1 MSLDYLRRQQE
12 ELEKLKRFR
21 EDMARN
27 VPVPNKPPSQPVTF
41 KDLPKEMQDYL
52 NNQTKQP
59 YRDPNKPNPAITEV
73 LSGTPTMPQYP
84 PNTTNPPI
92 AGSGIDSDYTW
103 LILLGAV
110 AVGILI
116 IK

>member
-1 MSLDYLRRQQE
+1 MSLDYLRRGQE
-12 ELEKLKRFR
+12 ELDKLKRFR

-27 VPVPNKPPSQPVTF
+27 VPVPNNPPSKPVSF
-41 KDLPKEMQDYL
+41 KDLPKEMQEYL
-52 NNQTKQP
+52 KNQTKQP
-59 YRDPNKPNPAITEV
+59 YYDPNKPNPAITEA
-73 LSGTPTMPQYP
+73 LSGTTTSPFPS
-84 PNTTNPPI
+84 NTTSPPI
-92 AGSGIDSDYTW
+92 AGSGIEFDYTA